1 MHTNVPQYIDVEDKI
16 AFGLTAKQ
24 LLWMGAMVAV
34 LVAAYSLFDRQL
46 FFVVAIFVIIVFGAL
61 AFWKPQGVTLIV
73 FLGFVFQYFLKPKS
87 YIWKRIYSAKGVD
100 IKKAT
105 LAQKKQI
112 GPAPREK
119 KIPRG
124 RELARMAWLLDTE
137 GKIRNQ

>member
-34 LVAAYSLFDRQL
+34 LVVAYSLFDRQL
-46 FFVVAIFVIIVFGAL
+46 FFGVAIFMVVIFGTL
-61 AFWKPQGVTLIV
+61 AFWKPQGVTLIT
-73 FLGFVFQYFLKPKS
+73 FLGFILQYFSKPRN

-100 IKKAT
+100 IKKAM
-105 LAQKKQI
+105 LVQKKQI

-119 KIPRG
+119 KLPTG
-124 RELARMAWLLDTE
+124 RQLQKIAWILDTE
-137 GKIRNQ
+137 GKVRNQ